1 MLFMQPTVEFE
12 VYVQRPSGRWFGVVR
27 RAGEQVF
34 MTSANNPGDDGKGE
48 VLERLRAYAHEQ
60 VKYFQNIDAM
70 LAREQIKDSDAWLA
84 KEQAK

>member
-48 VLERLRAYAHEQ
+48 VLARLRAYAQEQ
-60 VKYFQNIDAM
+60 VKYLQTIDAM
-70 LAREQIKDSDAWLA
+70 LAREQIKDIDAMLA
-84 KEQAK
+84 KEQVK

>member
-48 VLERLRAYAHEQ
+48 VLKRLRTYALEQ
-60 VKYFQNIDAM
+60 IKYFQNINVM
-70 LAREQIKDSDAWLA
+70 LAREQVKDIGAMMA
-84 KEQAK
+84 KEQDK